1 VFFSNSIN
9 QRFLDFARNDK
20 LQGRRIAC
28 LFPPTGAGCPTAPSR
43 SSSDMKIVMLP
54 AVCLWLVFAVSGFAQ
69 QTPQSLADAELPSL
83 LAIYK
88 DIHSHPELSGYEER
102 TAALVAKELRAAG
115 CQVTEHVGKYENSK
129 LKAYGVVG
137 VMKNGDGPTVLVRT
151 DTDALPVEEETGLPY
166 ASKVVVK
173 NDDGRDVHVMHAC
186 GHDTHIAAFIG
197 TARALGKL
205 KDQWHGTIVFVAQPA
220 EEIGT
225 GARALLND
233 RLYDRFGK
241 PNFALGFHDKA
252 DVEAGHIAV
261 TEGYTSANVDSVD
274 VTVRGVGGHGGYPHK
289 TKDPIVLAAEI
300 INAWQTIVSRENN
313 PLDPIVVTVGSIH
326 GGTKH
331 NIIPDEV
338 KMQLTVRT
346 YKSNVRE
353 RVLADIDRIAKGCAA
368 AAGIPAELAPIVSV
382 PKDLVALAAYNN
394 PELTKRLVA
403 VWKKSLGDEKVEI
416 VDPTMGGDDF
426 SEYSLPDYSIPAV
439 YFHFGAVEPAKIAE
453 YKQGGKELPTLH
465 SSKFAPVPEP
475 TIRTGLIG
483 MVTAVLDLMK

>member
-1 VFFSNSIN
+1 
-9 QRFLDFARNDK
+9 
-20 LQGRRIAC
+20 
-28 LFPPTGAGCPTAPSR
+28 
-43 SSSDMKIVMLP
+43 MKIVMLP

-69 QTPQSLADAELPSL
+69 QTPQSLAAAELPSL

-233 RLYDRFGK
+233 GLYDRFGK

-289 TKDPIVLAAEI
+289 TMDPIVLAAEI

-346 YKSNVRE
+346 YKFNVRE

>member
-1 VFFSNSIN
+1 
-9 QRFLDFARNDK
+9 
-20 LQGRRIAC
+20 
-28 LFPPTGAGCPTAPSR
+28 
-43 SSSDMKIVMLP
+43 MK
-54 AVCLWLVFAVSGFAQ
+54 AVSFSIILTSILTPFLGVAQ

-83 LAIYK
+83 LGIYK
-88 DIHSHPELSGYEER
+88 DIHSHPELSGQEER
-102 TAALVAKELRAAG
+102 TAALITKELRAAG

-151 DTDALPVEEETGLPY
+151 DTDALPVEEATGLPY

-173 NDDGRDVHVMHAC
+173 NDEGKDVHVMHAC

-197 TARALGKL
+197 TARALEKL
-205 KDQWHGTIVFVAQPA
+205 KDQWHGTILFVAQPA
-220 EEIGT
+220 EEIGA
-225 GARALLND
+225 GGRAMLKD
-233 RLYDRFGK
+233 GLYDRFGK

-252 DVEAGHIAV
+252 DLETGHIGV

-274 VTVRGVGGHGGYPHK
+274 VTVRGIGGHGAYPHK
-289 TKDPIVLAAEI
+289 IKDPIVLAAEM
-300 INAWQTIVSRENN
+300 INTWQTIVSRENN
-313 PLDPIVVTVGSIH
+313 PLDPVVITVGSIH

-346 YKSNVRE
+346 YKPEVRE
-353 RVLADIDRIAKGCAA
+353 RVLADIERIAKGCAV
-368 AAGIPAELAPIVSV
+368 AAGIPLELAPIVSV
-382 PKDLVALAAYNN
+382 PKDVVAVAAYNN

-403 VWKKSLGDEKVEI
+403 VWKKSLGDQNVEM

-426 SEYSLPDYSIPAV
+426 SEYSLPDHSIPAV
-439 YFHFGAVEPAKIAE
+439 YFHFGAVDPAKMAE
-453 YKQGGKELPTLH
+453 SKQTGKELPTLH

-475 TIRTGLIG
+475 TIRVGIIG
-483 MVTAVLDLMK
+483 MTTAVLDLMKK